1 MSEHAFDV
9 EIAGDTAVVRASGE
23 LDLSTAPALER
34 AIQEPLHVDAVRTI
48 MLDLRH
54 LRFIDSTGLRLVL
67 ATDSRLRT
75 EGLRLQVIKG
85 PVSVH
90 RVFEL
95 ALLEERLEFVD
106 GGGAFGGG
114 TGSA

>member
-1 MSEHAFDV
+1 VSEHAFDV

-34 AIQEPLHVDAVRTI
+34 AIQGPVLDDAVRTI
-48 MLDLRH
+48 TLDLRH
-54 LRFIDSTGLRLVL
+54 LRFIDSTGLRIVL

-75 EGLRLQVIKG
+75 EGRRLQVIKG
-85 PVSVH
+85 PPSVH

-106 GGGAFGGG
+106 GGGASGRG